1 MNELTILDGGMG
13 GELIARG
20 QSTKNGLWSAQALLA
35 APEMV
40 AEVHRDYVK
49 AGASVIITNSY
60 STIPSYLAKGG
71 MEDRYI
77 ELTRL
82 AGEIARSVA
91 DEFNGQVRVAGSL
104 PPLDE
109 SYRFDL
115 APPDEEARP
124 VYESIVDAL
133 TPYVDL
139 YVCETMACAREGR
152 NAALAAAG
160 SGKPFW
166 VAWSLHERPGHGL
179 RSGETIKQAHAAVV
193 DLNPDAYLFNCS
205 TPEAISA
212 AIAGL
217 REVTDRPVG
226 VYPNLLHIP
235 ADWTLDND
243 VSAERRELTV
253 EGYLEFAQRWRRE
266 GVSII
271 GGCCGIGPQYI
282 EALAAAEG

>member
-20 QSTKNGLWSAQALLA
+20 QSKKNGLWSAEALLA
-35 APEMV
+35 APETV
-40 AEVHRDYVK
+40 AAVHRDYVK

-77 ELTRL
+77 ELTQL
-82 AGEIARSVA
+82 AGEIARGVA
-91 DEFNGQVRVAGSL
+91 DEFDGRVRVAGSL

-133 TPYVDL
+133 SPYVDL
-139 YVCETMACAREGR
+139 FVCETMACAREGR

-166 VAWSLHERPGHGL
+166 VSWSLHEQPGQGL
-179 RSGETIKQAHAAVV
+179 RSGETIEQAHAAVV
-193 DLNPDAYLFNCS
+193 DLAPDAYLFNCS

-235 ADWTLDND
+235 TDWTLDND
-243 VSAERRELTV
+243 VKAGHRELTV
-253 EGYLEFAQRWRRE
+253 EGYVEFAQRWRRE

-271 GGCCGIGPQYI
+271 GGCCGIGPRYI
-282 EALAAAEG
+282 EALAAAER